1 MPRSS
6 KKHVLSE
13 HGLELV
19 ARRFQVLS
27 EPARLRLLMALREGE
42 QNVTALV
49 EATDLGQGNV
59 SKHLGILA
67 DAHIVERRREGANV
81 YYAIAD
87 PQIFELCE
95 LMCSKLE
102 REFAAKSA
110 HFR

>member
-1 MPRSS
+1 MSRAR
-6 KKHVLSE
+6 KKNQLSDR
-13 HGLELV
+13 GLELV

-27 EPARLRLLMALREGE
+27 EPARLRLLMALQEGE

-49 EATDLGQGNV
+49 SVTGLSQGNA

-67 DAHIVERRREGANV
+67 DAHIVSRRREGV
-81 YYAIAD
+81 SVFYAISD
-87 PQIFELCE
+87 PQIFELCD

-102 REFAAKSA
+102 QEFNENSA